1 MQSPIAVLSALL
13 TLTAPIHPLTH
24 RVTPDSPKNARPPTL
39 ALTVAPALQ
48 PLSLPPPYQVA
59 RKKKLDDQAV
69 TTEGEK
75 DFPPSE
81 LGKARS

>member
-1 MQSPIAVLSALL
+1 LPRPPSPSPTLSLAPTLSVAYTLSLASTLSTAL
-13 TLTAPIHPLTH
+13 T
-24 RVTPDSPKNARPPTL
+24 PTL